1 MQGFWGC
8 DYSKTVEIQKGVQIF
23 VLSSFPTEACW
34 GTMNA
39 VFSILSLILVLIQ
52 VVITMGTVMIFCDT
66 FITSKAKFLLL
77 DPFLI
82 SYVIGS
88 NQLYLI
94 ISIVTPKFVSFLRPI
109 YFAIFSLGFVILLFR
124 NLPFVRRRANS
135 VYGGV
140 GFARIGVAVASL
152 IASLVNASDSWDLG
166 LGLAFCPPVLALIGF
181 VIGFLVTDFYT
192 KYLFN
197 RGHEMVKL
205 ALTHD
210 TRIHNRD
217 FKAVCAFLQFSMKG
231 INEHKRLVSDFIET
245 SQHADWLDAHMKVL
259 FSLFLKDVSHSP
271 HYFISLQLLKRAE
284 KQPSS
289 SIFMKYNIFIRTR
302 ETEKCLSNGR
312 LNSAHSEIILE
323 GVKIKMRKLRYLII
337 QFWKNLL
344 ASMDVNDLI
353 QNIQSL
359 TSDCDIAFN
368 NLILEN
374 EDDPF
379 FQKLY
384 TEYQEELSFN
394 VLDTGNGSKEI
405 PNTTKE
411 TENNDQLLD
420 VPMMDDNL
428 DSVSQVAEETV
439 DKQQEIVSNAIN
451 KREVN
456 RLLFY
461 FLVTF
466 GIVSTGFII
475 VLLSVTLPLLSYF
488 TNLDVL
494 TTTVPLP
501 SLPYFTVV
509 NIESRNILKA
519 SDSVSYLRA
528 LNFELEQVENVEL
541 LFDSGIYDQE
551 IMALFNSNDKKF
563 IVSTTIIFRGNYV
576 NNCI

>member
-1 MQGFWGC
+1 MTEHSHPSTADQSAHPPSHPSGSFSKKKAPTVSGNNAIHPKANVYKKRGLYSSNSVVPVSDSFDDVNSSQFKEGTFGNEQDHSFFEDKIQQFFMFINALKLERSIHPLLCLSLHLMMIYQTLSLGISVDDGWGEYGRYIVHALVAPRTFGFQFLPYNGFVALFAIMCLVECIGMIIIFFTYRSLIYGSKYWKKIRTAGRSVFAIMTFLSLPMTFALMQGFWGC

-259 FSLFLKDVSHSP
+259 FSLFFERCFTFS
-271 HYFISLQLLKRAE
+271 SLLH
-284 KQPSS
+284 
-289 SIFMKYNIFIRTR
+289 F
-302 ETEKCLSNGR
+302 
-312 LNSAHSEIILE
+312 
-323 GVKIKMRKLRYLII
+323 
-337 QFWKNLL
+337 
-344 ASMDVNDLI
+344 
-353 QNIQSL
+353 
-359 TSDCDIAFN
+359 
-368 NLILEN
+368 
-374 EDDPF
+374 
-379 FQKLY
+379 
-384 TEYQEELSFN
+384 
-394 VLDTGNGSKEI
+394 
-405 PNTTKE
+405 
-411 TENNDQLLD
+411 
-420 VPMMDDNL
+420 
-428 DSVSQVAEETV
+428 
-439 DKQQEIVSNAIN
+439 
-451 KREVN
+451 
-456 RLLFY
+456 
-461 FLVTF
+461 
-466 GIVSTGFII
+466 
-475 VLLSVTLPLLSYF
+475 
-488 TNLDVL
+488 
-494 TTTVPLP
+494 
-501 SLPYFTVV
+501 
-509 NIESRNILKA
+509 
-519 SDSVSYLRA
+519 
-528 LNFELEQVENVEL
+528 
-541 LFDSGIYDQE
+541 
-551 IMALFNSNDKKF
+551 
-563 IVSTTIIFRGNYV
+563 STTS
-576 NNCI
+576 